1 MLGMETRPPLL
12 ERQGRQWQFGAY
24 VVEIAFSGAT
34 AAFALGDGTLRL
46 IEPAPESGEPPRAI
60 ETHDGACLSLAAN
73 KDGFVSGGDDGRLR
87 RTRSDGRV
95 ETLLERSG
103 KWIEHVAAAADGSF
117 IAAASGKLLT
127 ILPKRGER
135 FDLKHEASIAAMALD
150 ARGKRIATAHYNG
163 VSLWWAHG
171 KPDQKAERLAWKGSH
186 ISLTWSE
193 DGRFIVTGMQEQALH
208 GWRIADGKDMRM
220 SGYPAKTRSFS
231 WTLKGKFLATS
242 GADHVI
248 CWPFIGKDGPMGQP
262 PLEVGL
268 PGPLIRKVACHP
280 KVDIIAAGR
289 EDGSIVIYRLDQEGV
304 VPVKA
309 PGDGEVTALCWR
321 EDGRALLFGT
331 ERGAAGVVWFLPQK

>member
-1 MLGMETRPPLL
+1 MFEAETRPPLL

-24 VVEIAFSGAT
+24 VVEIAFSGET

-46 IEPAPESGEPPRAI
+46 FTPEPDVHETPRALAV
-60 ETHDGACLSLAAN
+60 HDGACLALTTN
-73 KDGFVSGGDDGRLR
+73 PDGFITGGDDGKLR
-87 RTRSDGRV
+87 RTRPAGEP
-95 ETLLERSG
+95 ETLFEHKG
-103 KWIEHVAAAADGSF
+103 KWIEYVAAAADGGF
-117 IAAASGKLLT
+117 IAAASGKTLT

-135 FDLKHEASIAAMALD
+135 FDLAHPSSVTAMALD

-171 KPDQKAERLAWKGSH
+171 KPDQKPESLAWKGSH
-186 ISLTWSE
+186 ISVTWS
-193 DGRFIVTGMQEQALH
+193 DDSRFIVTGMQEQSLH
-208 GWRIADGKDMRM
+208 GWRIADRKDMRM

-268 PGPLIRKVACHP
+268 PGPLIRKVTCHP

-304 VPVKA
+304 VPVKGA
-309 PGDGEVTALCWR
+309 GDGEVTALSWR
-321 EDGRALLFGT
+321 ADGRALLFGT
-331 ERGAAGVVWFLPQK
+331 ERGAAGIVWFLPQR